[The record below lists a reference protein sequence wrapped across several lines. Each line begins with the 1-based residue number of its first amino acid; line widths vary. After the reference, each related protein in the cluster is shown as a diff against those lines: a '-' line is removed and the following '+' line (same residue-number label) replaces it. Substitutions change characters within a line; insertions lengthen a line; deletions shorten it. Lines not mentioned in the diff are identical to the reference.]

1 MEKTT
6 RLPRPPIVSVLGHV
20 DHGKT
25 SLLDYIRKTSVAA
38 REAGGITQSIG
49 AFRVTTKNGK
59 KITFIDTPG
68 HEAFSQMRSRG
79 ARVADIVIL
88 VVAAD
93 DGVMPQTQE
102 SLGFIKEA
110 EVPFIIAI
118 TKIDLPTA
126 QPEKV
131 KTQLA
136 QNGVLLEGRGGDVVA
151 LEVSSKTGK
160 GVEDLLEMISLVAEL
175 HGVSGDP
182 KASPEAPIIE
192 TGLDPQRGPVV
203 RTVVREGTLKIGDMI
218 GAEGISAKVRGLFDE
233 NRKPIKEAGSG
244 TPVEI
249 LGFSGLPPV
258 GSVISVPGELQAS
271 TPRVAKAPARG
282 WSASGGKIQGF
293 PVVLKADTAGSLEAI
308 IASLSGKVGILG
320 ASIGDIAEGDIV
332 RASTIGAPIVGF
344 NVKVGKDILALAEE
358 EGVRIYTY
366 KIIYELLSDV
376 EKWAREKEELGQEK
390 ILGKAQIVAE
400 FPHNKT
406 RIAGCRVISGRVV
419 RSDKLRLVRGSAER
433 ADKEEVLG
441 TVFIKSLRR
450 QKEEISKAE
459 AGEEF
464 GVFFEPQLDFKIG
477 DVLESF
483 APPKEPAS

>member
-233 NRKPIKEAGSG
+233 NRKPIKEAGPG

-258 GSVISVPGELQAS
+258 GGTIGLPTEGKVATSK
-271 TPRVAKAPARG
+271 VAKAT
-282 WSASGGKIQGF
+282 IQGF